1 MYLSSRLKKILLLLL
16 NARQAL
22 TIHQIACQLQLSE
35 RTVYRELAT
44 VRQVI
49 EKQNLEL
56 ITIPQ
61 RGLIVQGKQSVIAQL
76 IRNISQNKV
85 VQDYLVT
92 ERIDLTMLYLLV
104 SSDYIKQKTI
114 ALALNVSVSTVKKDL
129 PQVRIQLQ
137 HWNLQ
142 LISKK
147 SEGLFVKGF
156 IYQRQI
162 AMMNLLVKDSQTT
175 ELLHWLQGQGPA
187 DNSFLNLMSQTF
199 GKLFTHVYTV
209 VMPILQQEQV
219 QVSDSE
225 LIEFVILV
233 GLWFNSWQQQQA
245 IIFQE
250 SIAPLTKKTQ
260 QIDTLLQQNLVHGH
274 LDHNYQD
281 YLRWLIQIYF
291 GEKDLVTSWDGQA
304 MLIKSDL
311 LVQKVEEHLG
321 ISLSTDNDLLRG
333 LQLHLNKAVNR
344 IESGITIRN
353 PLTKEIQANYST
365 IYTIVA
371 AATRQL
377 FGAQYFPADE
387 IGYLVMYFAIA
398 LDKLVQRSFNVLIV
412 CSSGMGSAKMLASRV
427 EREIPEITV
436 KKVTSIIE
444 MEHLDLTQFDLILST
459 VPLEIKGHDFLRVS
473 PLLSTVEKE
482 LIERKVEAHKY
493 RSLSHTQHPMQ
504 KNPDNRDALTILTE
518 MTTIL
523 KSVTKLL
530 RELEVSKITITQGER
545 LQTQIIS
552 YLQRHAGLNNQEV
565 QQLSYNWSKNF
576 YRLPEQNIA
585 ILNCPLQTKR
595 NSKIFILKI
604 KNHTDC
610 CALNKLQILTFC
622 HGPMMVASMTSVLSK
637 VIIHLSTS
645 NKTQAAIEN
654 ANKEQIRAYLSET
667 FKRSFEEIF

>member
-85 VQDYLVT
+85 VQDYLAT

-311 LVQKVEEHLG
+311 LVQKVEERLG
-321 ISLSTDNDLLRG
+321 ISLSNDNDLLRG
-333 LQLHLNKAVNR
+333 LQRHLNKAVNR

-459 VPLEIKGHDFLRVS
+459 VPLEIKGHDLLRVS

-493 RSLSHTQHPMQ
+493 RSLSHTQNPMQ
-504 KNPDNRDALTILTE
+504 KNPDRRDALTILTE

-552 YLQRHAGLNNQEV
+552 YLQRHAGLNSQEV

-585 ILNCPLQTKR
+585 ILNCPLPTKR

-604 KNHTDC
+604 QNQSDC

>member
-311 LVQKVEEHLG
+311 LVQKVEERLG

-333 LQLHLNKAVNR
+333 LQRHLNKAVNR

-427 EREIPEITV
+427 EREISEITV

-459 VPLEIKGHDFLRVS
+459 VPLEIKGHDLLRVS

-493 RSLSHTQHPMQ
+493 RSLSHTQHSMQ
-504 KNPDNRDALTILTE
+504 KNPDRRDALTILTE

-552 YLQRHAGLNNQEV
+552 YLQRHAGLNSQEV

-595 NSKIFILKI
+595 NSKIFILFFQ
-604 KNHTDC
+604 NQTDC
-610 CALNKLQILTFC
+610 CVLNILDFLTLC
-622 HGPMMVASMTSVLSK
+622 LGPMMVASMTSVLSK

>member
-1 MYLSSRLKKILLLLL
+1 MYLSSRLKKIILLLL

-61 RGLIVQGKQSVIAQL
+61 RGLIVQGKQSVIAQF

-85 VQDYLVT
+85 AQDYLVT

-250 SIAPLTKKTQ
+250 SIAPLTKQTQ

-304 MLIKSDL
+304 MLIL
-311 LVQKVEEHLG
+311 
-321 ISLSTDNDLLRG
+321 SL
-333 LQLHLNKAVNR
+333 
-344 IESGITIRN
+344 
-353 PLTKEIQANYST
+353 
-365 IYTIVA
+365 
-371 AATRQL
+371 
-377 FGAQYFPADE
+377 
-387 IGYLVMYFAIA
+387 
-398 LDKLVQRSFNVLIV
+398 
-412 CSSGMGSAKMLASRV
+412 
-427 EREIPEITV
+427 
-436 KKVTSIIE
+436 
-444 MEHLDLTQFDLILST
+444 
-459 VPLEIKGHDFLRVS
+459 
-473 PLLSTVEKE
+473 
-482 LIERKVEAHKY
+482 
-493 RSLSHTQHPMQ
+493 
-504 KNPDNRDALTILTE
+504 
-518 MTTIL
+518 
-523 KSVTKLL
+523 
-530 RELEVSKITITQGER
+530 
-545 LQTQIIS
+545 
-552 YLQRHAGLNNQEV
+552 
-565 QQLSYNWSKNF
+565 
-576 YRLPEQNIA
+576 
-585 ILNCPLQTKR
+585 
-595 NSKIFILKI
+595 
-604 KNHTDC
+604 
-610 CALNKLQILTFC
+610 
-622 HGPMMVASMTSVLSK
+622 
-637 VIIHLSTS
+637 IH
-645 NKTQAAIEN
+645 I
-654 ANKEQIRAYLSET
+654 
-667 FKRSFEEIF
+667 

>member
-35 RTVYRELAT
+35 HTVYRELAT

-199 GKLFTHVYTV
+199 GKLFTHVYAV

-311 LVQKVEEHLG
+311 LVQKVEERLG
-321 ISLSTDNDLLRG
+321 ISLSNDNDLLRG
-333 LQLHLNKAVNR
+333 LQRHLNKAVNR

-459 VPLEIKGHDFLRVS
+459 VPLEIKGHDLLRVS
-473 PLLSTVEKE
+473 PLLSTMEKE

-504 KNPDNRDALTILTE
+504 KNPDRRDALTILTE

-552 YLQRHAGLNNQEV
+552 YLQRHAGLNSQEV

-604 KNHTDC
+604 QNQSDC
-610 CALNKLQILTFC
+610 CALNKLQILIFC

>member
-504 KNPDNRDALTILTE
+504 KNPDRRDALTILTE

-552 YLQRHAGLNNQEV
+552 YLQRHAGLNSQEV

-604 KNHTDC
+604 QNQSDC